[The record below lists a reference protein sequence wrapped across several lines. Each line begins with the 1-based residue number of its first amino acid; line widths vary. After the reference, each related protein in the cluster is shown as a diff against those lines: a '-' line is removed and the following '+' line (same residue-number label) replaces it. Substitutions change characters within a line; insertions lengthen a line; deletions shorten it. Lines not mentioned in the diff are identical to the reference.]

1 MLIGA
6 RERAHASLPTGK
18 NACVRGAALR
28 ICGLSE
34 TAFAG
39 SLLHTA
45 SEPGN
50 QWHAPSFKSGF
61 DKWASEMERL
71 TIIGLSN
78 ADIFAA
84 LLAMLVIAIL
94 AAVGVVV
101 SRQRRL
107 SRSSTVVPDEQ
118 LKLIPKL
125 SSDALAGLIVQ
136 ALIDGKILEGN
147 KFDDAA
153 RIAAR
158 KIDLRKALGDY

>member
-1 MLIGA
+1 
-6 RERAHASLPTGK
+6 
-18 NACVRGAALR
+18 
-28 ICGLSE
+28 
-34 TAFAG
+34 
-39 SLLHTA
+39 
-45 SEPGN
+45 
-50 QWHAPSFKSGF
+50 
-61 DKWASEMERL
+61 MERL

-107 SRSSTVVPDEQ
+107 SRSSAAIPAER